1 MSATVRT
8 GTRAALAVGIVAAV
22 CGGVVLLPGSLGTR
36 PAAAAELAPF
46 ESCAALESWF
56 AEMAANS
63 GGPAGGGVMWSA
75 RDGAERAAGAP
86 EAAAATGLDA
96 SAVGPGATGTNVQEV
111 GVDEPDLLKSADGRL
126 VAVRG
131 ERLYVLDVTSDEP
144 RELGSVALPEGTAG
158 ELLLSGD
165 RALVLGTAWTAM
177 PVPAPAGDDLP
188 AVDPSVD
195 QVEPAPDRAASST
208 MPAFGSTAATLTVVD
223 LADPTAPTVVHSEEI
238 EGAYIS
244 ARERDGIVRVV
255 LQSTPWQPFA
265 NSADPGS
272 APAQEWLPQRIER
285 SAGGEVAARTP
296 LLDCADVRHPAKPAG
311 IGVVTV
317 LTLDID
323 APAELDAVAVATD
336 GSLVYASTQRL
347 YVATTSGGWFGTA
360 AVREAAEP
368 QVRTHLHAFDVT
380 QPTTTTYVGSGVV
393 DGWLLGRW
401 AMSEDGGRLRVATT
415 RGNAPATDAA
425 ITVLEEQGEELQQIG
440 TVGGLGQGEEIR
452 AVRWFGDVA
461 TVVTFRQ
468 TDPLYTVD
476 LSDPANPQVLGELK
490 VPGYSAYLHPL
501 GDGLLLGVGQDAT
514 EEGQVLGT
522 QVSTFDL
529 SDLSAPRRVDTLVE
543 ADSWSDVESDSRL
556 FSYLPDSRTAVLP
569 VSGPSGSA
577 LLSYAVAGDG
587 GVTEAGRWA
596 PARDGWVVRALPVG
610 DGRLAVLDE
619 GSRGATLT
627 LVTAADLTEVGSVRL
642 G

>member
-1 MSATVRT
+1 V
-8 GTRAALAVGIVAAV
+8 
-22 CGGVVLLPGSLGTR
+22 
-36 PAAAAELAPF
+36 
-46 ESCAALESWF
+46 
-56 AEMAANS
+56 
-63 GGPAGGGVMWSA
+63 
-75 RDGAERAAGAP
+75 GAP

-126 VAVRG
+126 VAVRSD
-131 ERLYVLDVTSDEP
+131 RLYVLDVTGDEP
-144 RELGSVALPEGTAG
+144 RKLGSVALPAGAAG
-158 ELLLSGD
+158 ELLLSGE
-165 RALVLGTAWTAM
+165 RALVLGTAWTAA
-177 PVPAPAGDDLP
+177 PSPAPADDAVPPGDG
-188 AVDPSVD
+188 
-195 QVEPAPDRAASST
+195 VEPAPDRAAST

-223 LADPTAPTVVHSEEI
+223 LADPTTPTVVHSEEI
-238 EGAYIS
+238 EGAYVS
-244 ARERDGIVRVV
+244 ARERDGVIRIV

-265 NSADPGS
+265 NSTPGS

-285 SAGGEVAARTP
+285 NAGGEVTARTP

-336 GSLVYASTQRL
+336 GNLVYASTQRL
-347 YVATTSGGWFGTA
+347 YVATTSGGWFGMA
-360 AVREAAEP
+360 AIREPAET

-415 RGNAPATDAA
+415 RGTPSAPADAAPGTDAA
-425 ITVLEEQGEELQQIG
+425 ITVLEERGEQLEQVG

-452 AVRWFGDVA
+452 AVRWFGDIA

-514 EEGQVLGT
+514 DQGQVLGT

-529 SDLSAPRRVDTLVE
+529 TDLTAPRRIDTLVE
-543 ADSWSDVESDSRL
+543 PGSWSDVEADSRL

-569 VSGPSGSA
+569 VSGPTGSA
-577 LLSYAVAGDG
+577 LLSYAVAADG

-596 PARDGWVVRALPVG
+596 PGRDGWVVRALPIG

-619 GSRGATLT
+619 GGAGATLT
-627 LVTAADLTEVGSVRL
+627 LVTAGDLSEMGSAPLR
-642 G
+642 